1 MKIWHCVT
9 NFGWH
14 KGNVV
19 PHKIVLEIDQV
30 YGIARHRGFRSKSVT
45 VFGGMVLRAHGVSD
59 KDTVT
64 LIK

>member
-1 MKIWHCVT
+1 MPSDRLTRVWVQNSQRWT
-9 NFGWH
+9 
-14 KGNVV
+14 
-19 PHKIVLEIDQV
+19 LEIDQV

-45 VFGGMVLRAHGVSD
+45 VFGGMVLRAHGVPD

>member
-1 MKIWHCVT
+1 MDIGSEFEKHYVLDI
-9 NFGWH
+9 FF
-14 KGNVV
+14 KR
-19 PHKIVLEIDQV
+19 KYLEIDQV
-30 YGIARHRGFRSKSVT
+30 YGIAWHRGFRSKSAT